1 MGRFQLLAFDMDGVL
16 ADTSACHAAAYADL
30 WRRLGVDG
38 PPYEEIAGR
47 KTLDVVGEQTALLR
61 PSAAQIA
68 EWSALKQEL
77 ARRRLAAGALLFADT
92 IPCLQALAE
101 HGFRM
106 ALATGGSR
114 AAAEIVLLDGP
125 VAVCFSSVATGDDVE
140 RGKPA
145 PDLYL
150 LTLERTGCAAGK
162 TLVIEDSMAG
172 IAAGIAAGAWVASVR
187 SGARVDHRRFVGS
200 YPDLAGLAA
209 MLGVPVR

>member
-1 MGRFQLLAFDMDGVL
+1 
-16 ADTSACHAAAYADL
+16 
-30 WRRLGVDG
+30 
-38 PPYEEIAGR
+38 
-47 KTLDVVGEQTALLR
+47 
-61 PSAAQIA
+61 
-68 EWSALKQEL
+68 
-77 ARRRLAAGALLFADT
+77 
-92 IPCLQALAE
+92 
-101 HGFRM
+101 M

-114 AAAEIVLLDGP
+114 AAAEIVLLDSP
-125 VAVCFSSVATGDDVE
+125 VAACFASVATGDDVE
-140 RGKPA
+140 RGKPS